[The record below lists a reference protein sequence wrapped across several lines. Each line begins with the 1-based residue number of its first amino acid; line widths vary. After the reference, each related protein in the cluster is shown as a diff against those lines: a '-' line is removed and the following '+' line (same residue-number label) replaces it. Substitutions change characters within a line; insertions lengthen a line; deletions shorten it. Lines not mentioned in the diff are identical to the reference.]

1 MRIRDFQETN
11 TKPQISVYS
20 ELQDSELGGFTIL
33 SNYMINSYIPNK
45 ILESVW
51 IEKKNV
57 LPMLTLVML
66 LINQTYAINISQV

>member
-11 TKPQISVYS
+11 TKPQISVYSELQDS

-66 LINQTYAINISQV
+66 LINQT

>member
-33 SNYMINSYIPNK
+33 SNSMINSYIIK
-45 ILESVW
+45 
-51 IEKKNV
+51 
-57 LPMLTLVML
+57 
-66 LINQTYAINISQV
+66 Y